1 MSWRA
6 RSEQNG
12 AALVRFCTVN
22 LRSFIDDLVDPL
34 SAYRHE
40 PSTGSLRVRMDI
52 TNKCNLL
59 CKMCFYPGT
68 VGQPKFDM
76 EPDLFRKIVN
86 QVFCYASTVSLA
98 CQYEPLMSRHFDEIL
113 EIVAEGPC
121 SRVGFVTN
129 GTLLTHRRCELL
141 AKNPH
146 IESIAVS
153 IDGATKAT
161 YERIRINGRW
171 EKLVE
176 NLETLAAV
184 KAEHKTPRPYVQ
196 LNMVLM
202 KSTIAELPQLVDFAK
217 RVNAVVIEAIRYLPM
232 NPGLDEA
239 IDDWQSVMPILIEA
253 KRRAYEYGV
262 YLMLPVHDDRLDA
275 YELPPFEGADTS
287 HDTGEYS
294 CFCEAPWR
302 AVQIYPNGD
311 LHPCGYFGKAF
322 GNLRE
327 QEFLEIWNSR
337 PYLQLRRSLKRL
349 RLQRP
354 CAACNPHGYD
364 NIERKRQINI
374 L

>member
-1 MSWRA
+1 M
-6 RSEQNG
+6 
-12 AALVRFCTVN
+12 

-40 PSTGSLRVRMDI
+40 PKPGSLRVRMDI

-59 CKMCFYPGT
+59 CKMCFYPAT

-76 EPDLFRKIVN
+76 EPDLFRKIAS

-121 SRVGFVTN
+121 PRVGFVTN
-129 GTLLTHRRCELL
+129 GTLLTRRRCELL
-141 AKNPH
+141 AENPH
-146 IESIAVS
+146 MESIAVS
-153 IDGATKAT
+153 IDGATKET
-161 YERIRINGRW
+161 YERIRVNARW
-171 EKLVE
+171 EKLIE

-184 KAEHKTPRPYVQ
+184 KAARNTPRPYVQ

-202 KSTIAELPQLVDFAK
+202 KSTIGELPQLVDLAK
-217 RVNAVVIEAIRYLPM
+217 QVNAVVIEAIRYLPM
-232 NPGLDEA
+232 NVGMDEA
-239 IDDWQSVMPILIEA
+239 IEDWEAVMPVLVEA
-253 KRRAYEYGV
+253 KRRAHDQDI
-262 YLMLPVHDDRLDA
+262 YLMLPVRDERLDA
-275 YELPPFEGADTS
+275 YELPPFEAPDTS
-287 HDTGEYS
+287 RETGEYS

-327 QEFLEIWNSR
+327 RDFLEIWNSR
-337 PYLQLRRSLKRL
+337 PYLQLRRSLKRM
-349 RLQRP
+349 RLNSV
-354 CAACNPHGYD
+354 CTACNPHGYD
-364 NIERKRQINI
+364 NIERKREINI